1 MSLFKENRQFF
12 DALWAQRCLEVDQAN
27 ERKNELISDMLGG
40 TSVTAKTWSC
50 WRCGSNSADGCI
62 ANGCGLCEESEHAPG
77 SMLGQFGGKDHI
89 VREVVNNLRDAA
101 IKYGST
107 QQLRERLRTAIQ
119 PLLEAE
125 AKAPPTTEE
134 QLSSIQEVV
143 LGYMGDSHG
152 LEQGADDTLRIAEA
166 FLAAAKQPYTTD
178 SDKYKADLYD
188 EVWAKARAMGYE
200 NVTMALHDLA
210 VAKQKAARW
219 DRVLGAVCA
228 EKDRR
233 PEKDTYYFLLSR
245 VVGRVPRNVNP
256 MKGSVAGHFTDHIDN
271 LIKAKPAVS

>member
-1 MSLFKENRQFF
+1 MSLFKENRQSF

-40 TSVTAKTWSC
+40 TSVISDIVGGAPP
-50 WRCGSNSADGCI
+50 
-62 ANGCGLCEESEHAPG
+62 SEHTPG

-89 VREVVNNLRDAA
+89 VREVVNNLRDTA

-119 PLLEAE
+119 PLLGM
-125 AKAPPTTEE
+125 KAPPASEE
-134 QLSSIQEVV
+134 QLRAAHDFVIT
-143 LGYMGDSHG
+143 YMADSHG
-152 LEQGADDTLRIAEA
+152 FEEGSEETFDMARITLEAI
-166 FLAAAKQPYTTD
+166 KQPYTTD

-188 EVWAKARAMGYE
+188 EVWTKARAMGYE

-219 DRVLGAVCA
+219 DTVLGAVCA

-245 VVGRVPRNVNP
+245 VVGRVPRGVNP
-256 MKGSVAGHFTDHIDN
+256 MKGSVAGHFTDHIDK
-271 LIKAKPAVS
+271 LIQAKSAVL